1 MNIEGI
7 ALFDMDGTLCDY
19 NTGLLKELEKIKSS
33 YESPIV
39 LLVKEDPNEY
49 TKKEW
54 NKDFRH
60 PNVISYNDANLAE
73 VEEAMKKAK
82 ERR

>member
-49 TKKEW
+49 IKK
-54 NKDFRH
+54 R
-60 PNVISYNDANLAE
+60 
-73 VEEAMKKAK
+73 VE
-82 ERR
+82 